1 VKPTSI
7 RTLVLSGLVA
17 AVVTYLVVRSSYDQL
32 PAFPRL
38 APLSV
43 LLIGLLELQTSVSVR
58 ARLDGRPGTKPI
70 LPLVV
75 ARFAALAKASSLAGA
90 VVAGG
95 WAGILAYTLP
105 KLGEISVA
113 SRDALTSASGVVAAL
128 VLVAGA
134 LLLERACRVRRP
146 PDATAPRRD
155 PQSR

>member
-1 VKPTSI
+1 MKPTSL
-7 RTLVLSGLVA
+7 RTLALSALVVG
-17 AVVTYLVVRSSYDQL
+17 VVTYLVIRANYDQL
-32 PAFPRL
+32 PPLPRF

-58 ARLDGRPGTKPI
+58 ARLDGRPGTRPI

-75 ARFAALAKASSLAGA
+75 ARFAALAKASSLAGS
-90 VVAGG
+90 VVAGA
-95 WAGILAYTLP
+95 WAGILVFTLP
-105 KLGEISVA
+105 KVGEISVA
-113 SRDALTSASGVVAAL
+113 SRDALTSGLGVAAAL

-146 PDATAPRRD
+146 PDATRSPRD